1 MKALANAFSLNML
14 RNKEVNIKTTYVDD
28 EEWDDAIHSSKSFI
42 GHKDLAE
49 ILNVPYNRENLT
61 LVDGDVLYVAQVVG
75 GRLPEGT
82 TELPDG
88 VKIERIKVEV
98 MEA

>member
-14 RNKEVNIKTTYVDD
+14 RNKEANIKTTYVDD
-28 EEWDDAIHSSKSFI
+28 EEWADALHSSKSFI

>member
-14 RNKEVNIKTTYVDD
+14 RNKEANIKTTYVDD